1 MFKSVLDQERASV
14 VLCDLEHTIVYMG
27 SNRHANDLLAAVLAA
42 LKSDKDVVTKDTKIL
57 LLTEN
62 GTIAENKTILEAYEQ
77 SVSKYYAEAKKV
89 LPKDVVLLPP
99 NVAPNCRS
107 SYPT

>member
-1 MFKSVLDQERASV
+1 
-14 VLCDLEHTIVYMG
+14 MG
-27 SNRHANDLLAAVLAA
+27 SDRHANDLLAAVLAA
-42 LKSDKDVVTKDTKIL
+42 IKSDKDVVTKDTKLL
-57 LLTEN
+57 LLTAD
-62 GTIAENKTILEAYEQ
+62 GSIAESKTLSEAYAQ